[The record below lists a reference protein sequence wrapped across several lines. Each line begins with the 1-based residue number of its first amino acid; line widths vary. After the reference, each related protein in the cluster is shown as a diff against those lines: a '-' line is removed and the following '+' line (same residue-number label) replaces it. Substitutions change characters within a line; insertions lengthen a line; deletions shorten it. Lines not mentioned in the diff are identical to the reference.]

1 MQGATMLNPFD
12 PDYKGKPLEP
22 DDHPFVRRRV
32 VIKQENKDDN
42 VTISDQDNQDVKP
55 DVS

>member
-1 MQGATMLNPFD
+1 MLNPFD